1 MRERYPGMRTK
12 RCCEEAS
19 ESSCLA
25 CCRSAAKRFSLDLS
39 ESFDEWRIYSCSMIV
54 MLLMFPDNFFLL
66 ESREGIAGR
75 LNSEIDL
82 RPRSF
87 CRSW

>member
-1 MRERYPGMRTK
+1 M
-12 RCCEEAS
+12 
-19 ESSCLA
+19 
-25 CCRSAAKRFSLDLS
+25 
-39 ESFDEWRIYSCSMIV
+39 IYSCSMIV
-54 MLLMFPDNFFLL
+54 MLLMFPHKFFLL